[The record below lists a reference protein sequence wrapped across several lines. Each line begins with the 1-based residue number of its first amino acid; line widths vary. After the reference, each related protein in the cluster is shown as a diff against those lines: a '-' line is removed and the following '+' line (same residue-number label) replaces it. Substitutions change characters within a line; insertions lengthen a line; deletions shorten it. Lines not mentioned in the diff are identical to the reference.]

1 MTTSKTQRLRAT
13 VSLLAMSAALAAL
26 APAASASPGAHGPN
40 GEHLDGP
47 VAVKVDG
54 LARLP
59 DGSVQVPVP
68 AQRRMGVRTRF
79 IPLGDAAGAV
89 QLPGRV
95 VMDPNAGGRVQTV
108 QGGRVEP
115 GPQGLPEAGRAVRRG
130 EVLAYVRYHGD
141 PYAHANQAA
150 ALSELSANRRLAE
163 QRVQRL
169 RSLEGSVPRKDIE
182 AAEAELASLQAREK
196 AVGGSLTTA
205 EALVAPVDGV
215 IASAAVVAGQ
225 VVEPRDVLYEIVDPR
240 RVMVEAL
247 TADATLADRITGAQ
261 LREVPGLTLKLSGA
275 GRSLRDGLLPLTFRA
290 DLAAAR
296 PAGKVG
302 KIGKDGATPTTP
314 TVLPLAVGQTLS
326 VIVTTDTRLKGYVL
340 PAQAIVRNPANEP
353 IVWIKSGPERYIPQ
367 PVQYQALDST
377 TVVVTQGLGEANRV
391 VVRGAPLI
399 AQIR

>member
-1 MTTSKTQRLRAT
+1 MTTSKTQRGLRAT
-13 VSLLAMSAALAAL
+13 VSLLAMSAAMAAL
-26 APAASASPGAHGPN
+26 APPASASPGAHGPN

-68 AQRRMGVRTRF
+68 AQRRMGVQTRF
-79 IPLGDAAGAV
+79 VPLGDAAGAV
-89 QLPGRV
+89 LLPGRV

-150 ALSELSANRRLAE
+150 ALSELRANRRLAE

-182 AAEAELASLQAREK
+182 TAEAELASLQAREK

-247 TADATLADRITGAQ
+247 TADATLAERITGAQ

-296 PAGKVG
+296 PADKVG
-302 KIGKDGATPTTP
+302 KGGATPMTP
-314 TVLPLAVGQTLS
+314 ATLPLAVGQTLS
-326 VIVTTDTRLKGYVL
+326 VIVTTDTKLKGYVL